1 MISGILFL
9 VILKLISAPT
19 WCFVLAWMC
28 IIIDAITALFKVYSL
43 GKERGKHE

>member
-9 VILKLISAPT
+9 IILKLISAPT
-19 WCFVLAWMC
+19 WCFVLAWIC
-28 IIIDAITALFKVYSL
+28 IIFDAISTLLKVYSL